1 MHKSVIRLIVV
12 SCAVAAL
19 VLILTSGAT
28 ARWFRVSTLAISVE
42 PTDVCTDGVVF
53 ALADNRTRSYDV
65 HFFVKRQGPNGT
77 PVGSKRGIAMQEGE
91 MDASQPICRHALIDP
106 STGTKTCGVFH
117 TQWNAPLAA
126 GTALDMWVYDA
137 STGQPVSPNTAP
149 FPSPDTGEEI
159 VVGSCKAS
167 QPFPAFTYQGRL
179 TDGGN
184 AADGD
189 YDFRFSLYTARVGG
203 SQIGTPFERN
213 ELGVSNGLFTALLNF
228 DSALLTE
235 PLWIEVAVRPSNSG
249 DPYTVLAPRQPLTAA
264 PLAINALNS
273 GGPANV
279 VKMTAAEGSY
289 SAGDVLVI
297 DAQGKVKRS
306 DQANS
311 KAVAGVYAPPPVAA
325 GAAYTVDSA
334 AVESQI
340 SVALWG
346 VVPTKV
352 TTTSGPIQPGD
363 LLVTSTNGQ
372 AMKAGENP
380 VPGTILGKALGSV
393 SYGTGVIDVL
403 VVLQ

>member
-19 VLILTSGAT
+19 VLILASGAT
-28 ARWFRVSTLAISVE
+28 ARWFRVTTLAISIE
-42 PTDVCTDGVVF
+42 PTDVCTDGGIF

-65 HFFVKRQGPNGT
+65 QFFVKGHGPNGT
-77 PVGSKRGIAMQEGE
+77 PVGSKLGITMQEGE
-91 MDASQPICRHALIDP
+91 MDTSQPICRHALIDP
-106 STGTKTCGVFH
+106 STGTKTCGLFSV
-117 TQWNAPLAA
+117 QWNAPLAA

-149 FPSPDTGEEI
+149 FPNPDTGEEI

-167 QPFPAFTYQGRL
+167 QPFPAFSYQGRL

-189 YDFRFSLYTARVGG
+189 YDFRFSLYTAKVGG
-203 SQIGTPFERN
+203 SQVGATFERN

-228 DSALLTE
+228 DSAILTE
-235 PLWIEVAVRPSNSG
+235 PLWVEVAVRPSGSTETH
-249 DPYTVLAPRQPLTAA
+249 TVLAPRQPLTAA

-273 GGPANV
+273 GGPSNV

-289 SAGDVLVI
+289 SAGDVLI
-297 DAQGKVKRS
+297 INAQGRVKRS

-311 KAVAGVYAPPPVAA
+311 KAVAGVYAPSVSA
-325 GAAYTVDSA
+325 GAAFTVDSA
-334 AVESQI
+334 AATGNEI
-340 SVALWG
+340 PVALWG

-352 TTTSGPIQPGD
+352 TGPVAPGD
-363 LLVTSTNGQ
+363 LLVTSTNGS
-372 AMKAGENP
+372 AVKAGP
-380 VPGTILGKALGSV
+380 SPAPGTILGKALGTL
-393 SYGTGVIDVL
+393 SYGTGTIDVL
-403 VVLQ
+403 VTLQ